1 MTRVKGRRTSNK
13 TLAVGTALTLALLPA
28 IGMFF
33 WLWLLVR
40 LWRSPDN
47 KSRLISN
54 RLLILGPVSIVTL
67 SLVMIGDYGSAGL
80 LVAIFLGLIFA
91 IFLPISIV
99 RLYQIPD
106 IDPGVPV

>member
-1 MTRVKGRRTSNK
+1 MESNLSALFILGRTS
-13 TLAVGTALTLALLPA
+13 
-28 IGMFF
+28 
-33 WLWLLVR
+33 
-40 LWRSPDN
+40 
-47 KSRLISN
+47 
-54 RLLILGPVSIVTL
+54 SIVTL